1 MNLVLTDIALN
12 DEHDLPAARSRVNM
26 ILKQNSTDSAAL
38 YYMGMIQKMEG
49 DVNGAIQNLSKAWPE
64 IRKAPTLRARSVPL
78 PASRDLTKA
87 IPALEQAVLLAP
99 DEAQNHYQLALAYSR
114 TGVSDKAKAQ
124 LGIYQQMKA
133 KEVRDAKNYK
143 GPSTSEVPSMGIGS
157 KP

>member
-1 MNLVLTDIALN
+1 
-12 DEHDLPAARSRVNM
+12 
-26 ILKQNSTDSAAL
+26 
-38 YYMGMIQKMEG
+38 
-49 DVNGAIQNLSKAWPE
+49 
-64 IRKAPTLRARSVPL
+64 
-78 PASRDLTKA
+78 LTKA